1 MMGCISLFLCLVQK
15 RVDNFNRLKQQEREL
30 LDYISEASLK
40 LLIQ

>member
-1 MMGCISLFLCLVQK
+1 MFVCLVQK